1 MSVFEAVML
10 VCFGVSWPISIAKS
24 LRTRKVEGKS
34 PLFMAIVC
42 FGYLNGVIY
51 KVSQSFDWIIALYA
65 LTWFWWRWTCRC
77 TSTTAATGA
86 GAPPA
91 AGHRRRRAKAPPE
104 EAIGTE
110 FRPSAFG
117 GCPPAIFG

>member
-1 MSVFEAVML
+1 MSVFEAAML

-65 LTWFWWRWTCRC
+65 LNMVLVAVDLSLYFYYSRDRRGDSPGGWAQKPQGEC
-77 TSTTAATGA
+77 AA
-86 GAPPA
+86 
-91 AGHRRRRAKAPPE
+91 
-104 EAIGTE
+104 
-110 FRPSAFG
+110 
-117 GCPPAIFG
+117 

>member
-51 KVSQSFDWIIALYA
+51 KATQSFDWIIALYA
-65 LTWFWWRWTCRC
+65 LNMVLVAVDLSLYFYYSRDRR
-77 TSTTAATGA
+77 G
-86 GAPPA
+86 GAPGGWAQTPQSE
-91 AGHRRRRAKAPPE
+91 GAP
-104 EAIGTE
+104 
-110 FRPSAFG
+110 
-117 GCPPAIFG
+117 